1 VRGAAILWLLRAIQA
16 WDRVRLAW
24 LHARHRGLRIDPA
37 ASTNFASAEFRLA
50 PGARLE
56 IRRGAV
62 TERRRGGVCFTVE
75 SGGEVIVGE
84 GAWLRSDVGTVRLVA
99 FAGGR
104 LELEEQAFLNGALVS
119 AKAEVRVGRRSM
131 IGPGSRVYD
140 ADQHDFD
147 DAHPERVE
155 PVHVGDHVWI
165 ASDVTVMRG
174 VSIGDHC
181 VVGARSVV
189 TRSLPAHT
197 LAHGA
202 PARPAGPVGD
212 RSRTR

>member
-1 VRGAAILWLLRAIQA
+1 M
-16 WDRVRLAW
+16 
-24 LHARHRGLRIDPA
+24 RHPGLQIHPG
-37 ASTNFASAEFRLA
+37 ASTNFASAEFRLQ

-56 IRRGAV
+56 IRAGAV
-62 TERRRGGVCFTVE
+62 TERRRGGVVFAIE
-75 SGGEVIVGE
+75 PGGRVLVGE
-84 GAWLRSDVGTVRLVA
+84 GVWLRSDVGTVRLVA
-99 FAGGR
+99 FSGGS
-104 LELEEQAFLNGALVS
+104 LELAPQSFLNGALVS
-119 AKAEVRVGRRSM
+119 AKAEVRVGQRSM

-147 DAHPERVE
+147 DARPERIGRVDI
-155 PVHVGDHVWI
+155 GDHVWI

-174 VSIGDHC
+174 VTIGDHC

-189 TRSLPAHT
+189 TRSLPPHT

-202 PARPAGPVGD
+202 PAKPAGPVGD

>member
-50 PGARLE
+50 PGARL
-56 IRRGAV
+56 G
-62 TERRRGGVCFTVE
+62 
-75 SGGEVIVGE
+75 
-84 GAWLRSDVGTVRLVA
+84 LRSDVGTVRLVA
-99 FAGGR
+99 FAGGC

-212 RSRTR
+212 RLRTR

>member
-1 VRGAAILWLLRAIQA
+1 M
-16 WDRVRLAW
+16 RLAW
-24 LHARHRGLRIDPA
+24 LHLRHRGLRIDPG
-37 ASTNFASAEFRLA
+37 ASTNFASAEFRLE
-50 PGARLE
+50 PGSRLE

-75 SGGEVIVGE
+75 SRGEVVVGE

-99 FAGGR
+99 FSGGR
-104 LELEEQAFLNGALVS
+104 LLLAEQAFLNGALVS
-119 AKAEVRVGRRSM
+119 AKAEVRIGRRSM
-131 IGPGSRVYD
+131 IGPGSRIYD

-147 DAHPERVE
+147 DAHPERIE
-155 PVHVGDHVWI
+155 PVLVGDHVWI
-165 ASDVTVMRG
+165 ASDVTVLRG

-202 PARPAGPVGD
+202 PARPAGSVGD

>member
-1 VRGAAILWLLRAIQA
+1 MRGAAILWLLRAIQA

-24 LHARHRGLRIDPA
+24 LHARHPGLRIDPA

-50 PGARLE
+50 PGARLD

-147 DAHPERVE
+147 DTHPERIE
-155 PVHVGDHVWI
+155 PVRIGDHVWI

-189 TRSLPAHT
+189 TRSLEAHT

-202 PARPAGPVGD
+202 PARAAGPVGD

>member
-1 VRGAAILWLLRAIQA
+1 MAILWLLRAIQA

-37 ASTNFASAEFRLA
+37 ASTNFASAEFRLE

-75 SGGEVIVGE
+75 SGGEVVVGE

-147 DAHPERVE
+147 DAHPERIE
-155 PVHVGDHVWI
+155 PVRVGDHVWI

>member
-1 VRGAAILWLLRAIQA
+1 M
-16 WDRVRLAW
+16 
-24 LHARHRGLRIDPA
+24 RHPGLQIHPG
-37 ASTNFASAEFRLA
+37 ASTNFASAEFRLQ

-56 IRRGAV
+56 IRAGAV
-62 TERRRGGVCFTVE
+62 TERRRGGVVFAIE
-75 SGGEVIVGE
+75 PGGRVLVGE
-84 GAWLRSDVGTVRLVA
+84 GVWLRSDVGTVRLVA
-99 FAGGR
+99 FSGGS
-104 LELEEQAFLNGALVS
+104 LELAPQAFLNGALVS

-147 DAHPERVE
+147 DAHPERIE
-155 PVHVGDHVWI
+155 PVRIGDHVWI

-174 VSIGDHC
+174 VTIGDHC

-189 TRSLPAHT
+189 TRSLPPHT

-202 PARPAGPVGD
+202 PAKPAGPVGD